1 MAKQL
6 SPIPPGEILL
16 EEFMKPLGVSQN
28 ALARAIGVN
37 PARISEIV
45 HGRGG
50 ISAPTALAL
59 GLFFGTSAEMWL
71 NLQSRHD
78 LKRAET
84 THGKRLRKRVRAFK
98 QAA

>member
-1 MAKQL
+1 MTKLLKA
-6 SPIPPGEILL
+6 IPPGEILL

-37 PARISEIV
+37 PGRVSEII

-59 GLFFGTSAEMWL
+59 GLCFGTSPEMWL
-71 NLQSRHD
+71 NLQSRYD
-78 LKRAET
+78 LKVAERS
-84 THGKRLRKRVRAFK
+84 HGKALRKKVRAFK